1 MLGST
6 IRKTFSKLYF
16 QVLIGIVAGVLVGH
30 FYPDFGAQMK
40 PLGDLFIK
48 LIRMLLAPIIFASV
62 VVGIA
67 RMNDLHQAGRV
78 GLKAVVYFEVAST
91 IALAIGLVIVNLIRP
106 GSGMN
111 IDPAQIDGS
120 SIATYTHAA
129 QQHGMLDFFMSI
141 VPNSI
146 VGAFAN
152 GDMLAIIFFS
162 LLLAISLAKL
172 GPRAAPFVDILD
184 MFLQSMFG
192 VVRIV
197 MYVAPIGA
205 FGGVA
210 FTIAKYGIG
219 TLASYGQLML
229 CLYLTSVIFVVVVL
243 GFVMRMCGLSLWKYL
258 RYIREEIF
266 ITLGTASTEA
276 VLPQMLVKMEK
287 MGCARPVVGMVLPTG
302 YTFNADGTA
311 IYLTMAAIFIA
322 QAMNIH
328 LTIWDQLLLLGVT
341 LLTSKGSAGVAGA
354 GFVALA
360 GTLATMHK
368 IPVSGLVLLLG
379 VDRFLNEARA
389 VTNLI
394 GNGIATIVVARWE
407 GALDMNL
414 ARAMLERRD
423 TGFNTLENLEPR
435 STPAAPATPAKPA
448 DSREDSTV
456 HSKAH

>member
-1 MLGST
+1 MLVSKV
-6 IRKTFSKLYF
+6 RKTLSKLYV
-16 QVLIGIVAGVLVGH
+16 QVLIGIIAGILLGH
-30 FYPDFGAQMK
+30 FYPDIGSQLK

-67 RMNDLHQAGRV
+67 RMNDLHEAGRV
-78 GLKAVVYFEVAST
+78 GVKAVLYFEVAST
-91 IALAIGLVIVNLIRP
+91 IALLVGMVVVNVFKP
-106 GSGMN
+106 GVGMN
-111 IDPAQIDGS
+111 VDPSHIDASAIS
-120 SIATYTHAA
+120 TYTTAA
-129 QQHGMLDFFMSI
+129 KQHSMLDFFMSI

-152 GDMLAIIFFS
+152 GEMLPIIFFS

-172 GPRAAPFVDILD
+172 GPRTAPFVDMLD
-184 MFLQSMFG
+184 MFLQGMFG

-205 FGGVA
+205 FGGMA

-219 TLASYGQLML
+219 TLASFGQLML
-229 CLYLTSVIFVVVVL
+229 CLYLTSIFFVVVVL
-243 GFVMRMCGLSLWKYL
+243 GLVMRMCGLSLFKYL
-258 RYIREEIF
+258 RYIKDEIL

-276 VLPQMLVKMEK
+276 VLPQMLIKMER
-287 MGCARPVVGMVLPTG
+287 MGCSRPVVGMVLPTG

-311 IYLTMAAIFIA
+311 IYLTMAALFIA
-322 QAMNIH
+322 QAMNVH
-328 LTIWDQLLLLGVT
+328 LTIWDQLLVLGVL

-360 GTLATMHK
+360 ATLASMHK
-368 IPVSGLVLLLG
+368 IPVEGLVLLLG

-394 GNGIATIVVARWE
+394 GNGVATVVVARWE
-407 GALDMNL
+407 GQLDMNT
-414 ARAMLERRD
+414 ARAVLNRTNVDEFEELQPID
-423 TGFNTLENLEPR
+423 HPAIASASTGDGSVR
-435 STPAAPATPAKPA
+435 SN
-448 DSREDSTV
+448 
-456 HSKAH
+456 AH

>member
-1 MLGST
+1 MLVSRV
-6 IRKTFSKLYF
+6 RKSLSKLYV
-16 QVLIGIVAGVLVGH
+16 QVLIGIIAGILLGH
-30 FYPDFGAQMK
+30 FYPDIGSQLK

-67 RMNDLHQAGRV
+67 RMNNLHEAGRV
-78 GLKAVVYFEVAST
+78 GVKAVLYFEVAST
-91 IALAIGLVIVNLIRP
+91 IALLVGMVVVNVFKP

-111 IDPAQIDGS
+111 IDPAHIDGS
-120 SIATYTHAA
+120 AISTYTTAA
-129 QQHGMLDFFMSI
+129 KQHGMLDFFMSI

-152 GDMLAIIFFS
+152 GEILPIIFFS

-172 GPRAAPFVDILD
+172 GPRTAPFVDMLD
-184 MFLQSMFG
+184 MFLQGMFG
-192 VVRIV
+192 IVRIV

-205 FGGVA
+205 FGGMA

-219 TLASYGQLML
+219 TLASFGQLML
-229 CLYLTSVIFVVVVL
+229 CLYLTSIFFVVVVL
-243 GFVMRMCGLSLWKYL
+243 GFVMRMCGLSLFKYL
-258 RYIREEIF
+258 RYIKDEIL

-276 VLPQMLVKMEK
+276 VLPQMLIKMER
-287 MGCARPVVGMVLPTG
+287 MGCSRPVVGMVLPTG

-311 IYLTMAAIFIA
+311 IYLTMAALFIA
-322 QAMNIH
+322 QAMNVN
-328 LTIWDQLLLLGVT
+328 LTIWDQLLVLGVL

-360 GTLATMHK
+360 ATLASMHK
-368 IPVSGLVLLLG
+368 IPVEGLVLLLG

-394 GNGIATIVVARWE
+394 GNGVATVVVARWE
-407 GALDMNL
+407 GQLDMDT
-414 ARAMLERRD
+414 ARAVLDRRGGGD
-423 TGFNTLENLEPR
+423 DDGFAPLDHPE
-435 STPAAPATPAKPA
+435 AAPAMTAQTAVRPN
-448 DSREDSTV
+448 
-456 HSKAH
+456 AH

>member
-1 MLGST
+1 MLVSKV
-6 IRKTFSKLYF
+6 RKTLSKLYV
-16 QVLIGIVAGVLVGH
+16 QVLIGIVAGILVGH
-30 FYPDFGAQMK
+30 FYPDVGSQLK

-67 RMNDLHQAGRV
+67 RMNDLHEAGRV
-78 GLKAVVYFEVAST
+78 GVKAVLYFEVAST
-91 IALAIGLVIVNLIRP
+91 IALVIGMVVANVIKP

-111 IDPAQIDGS
+111 IDPSHIDAS
-120 SIATYTHAA
+120 AIATYTHAA
-129 QQHGMLDFFMSI
+129 KQHGMLEFFMSI

-152 GDMLAIIFFS
+152 GEMLPIIFFS
-162 LLLAISLAKL
+162 VLLAISLAKL
-172 GPRAAPFVDILD
+172 GPRTAPFVDMLD
-184 MFLQSMFG
+184 MFLQGMFG

-210 FTIAKYGIG
+210 FTIGKYGIG
-219 TLASYGQLML
+219 TLASFGELML
-229 CLYLTSVIFVVVVL
+229 CLYLTSIVFVVVVL
-243 GFVMRMCGLSLWKYL
+243 GLVLRMCGLSLWKYL
-258 RYIREEIF
+258 RYIRDEIL

-276 VLPQMLVKMEK
+276 VLPQMLIKMER
-287 MGCARPVVGMVLPTG
+287 MGCSRPVVGMVLPTG

-311 IYLTMAAIFIA
+311 IYLTMAALFIA

-328 LTIWDQLLLLGVT
+328 LSIWDQLLVLGVL

-360 GTLATMHK
+360 ATLASMHK
-368 IPVSGLVLLLG
+368 IPVEGLVLLLG

-394 GNGIATIVVARWE
+394 GNGVATVVVARWE
-407 GALDMNL
+407 GQLDLNK
-414 ARAMLERRD
+414 ARAVLNRQN
-423 TGFNTLENLEPR
+423 TGGLDDAQPVGRPAIEPGPGCEVSVR
-435 STPAAPATPAKPA
+435 
-448 DSREDSTV
+448 
-456 HSKAH
+456 

>member
-1 MLGST
+1 MRPS
-6 IRKTFSKLYF
+6 IVRKYLSKLYV
-16 QVLIGIVAGVLVGH
+16 QVLIGIAAGILVGH
-30 FYPDFGAQMK
+30 FYPDVGANLK

-67 RMNDLHQAGRV
+67 RMNDLHEAGRV
-78 GLKAVVYFEVAST
+78 GVKALLYFEAAST
-91 IALAIGLVIVNLIRP
+91 IALAVGLGVVNLIKP

-111 IDPAQIDGS
+111 IDPAHIDS
-120 SIATYTHAA
+120 SAIASYAHTAHEHTAL
-129 QQHGMLDFFMSI
+129 GFLMSI

-152 GDMLAIIFFS
+152 GEILPIIFFS
-162 LLLAISLAKL
+162 VLFAIALARL
-172 GPRAAPFVDILD
+172 GPRTAPLVDMLD
-184 MFLQSMFG
+184 MFLQGMFG

-197 MYVAPIGA
+197 MYVAPVGA
-205 FGGVA
+205 FGGMA
-210 FTIAKYGIG
+210 FTIARYGLG
-219 TLASYGQLML
+219 TLASFGQLML
-229 CLYLTSVIFVVVVL
+229 CLYLTSILFVVVVL
-243 GFVMRMCGLSLWKYL
+243 GIVMRVSGLSLWKYL
-258 RYIREEIF
+258 RYIRDEIL

-276 VLPQMLVKMEK
+276 VLPQMLIKMEHL
-287 MGCARPVVGMVLPTG
+287 GCSRPVVGMVLPTG

-311 IYLTMAAIFIA
+311 IYLTMAAMFVA

-328 LTIWDQLLLLGVT
+328 LSLLDQIVVLSVL

-360 GTLATMHK
+360 ATLASMHK

-394 GNGIATIVVARWE
+394 GNGVATIVVARWE
-407 GALDMNL
+407 GAMDLDR
-414 ARAMLERRD
+414 ARAVL
-423 TGFNTLENLEPR
+423 NR
-435 STPAAPATPAKPA
+435 SGDAGMNDA
-448 DSREDSTV
+448 SREAPEGVDAGLRAASPPPFRP
-456 HSKAH
+456 S

>member
-1 MLGST
+1 MPV
-6 IRKTFSKLYF
+6 SKVRRALSRLYV
-16 QVLIGIVAGVLVGH
+16 QVIIGIVAGVLLGH
-30 FYPDFGAQMK
+30 FYPDIASQMK

-78 GLKAVVYFEVAST
+78 GVKALLYFELAST
-91 IALAIGLVIVNLIRP
+91 VALIAGMVVVNVIKP

-111 IDPAQIDGS
+111 IDPSQIDAAAIS
-120 SIATYTHAA
+120 TYTHAA

-146 VGAFAN
+146 VGAFAT
-152 GDMLAIIFFS
+152 GEMLPIIFFS
-162 LLLAISLAKL
+162 VLLAISLAKL
-172 GPRAAPFVDILD
+172 GPRTAPFVDMLD
-184 MFLQSMFG
+184 MFLQGMFG

-205 FGGVA
+205 FGGMA
-210 FTIAKYGIG
+210 FTIGKYGIG
-219 TLASYGQLML
+219 TLASFGELML
-229 CLYLTSVIFVVVVL
+229 CLYLTSFFFVFVVL
-243 GFVMRMCGLSLWKYL
+243 GLVMKMCGLSLWKFL
-258 RYIREEIF
+258 RYIRDEIL

-276 VLPQMLVKMEK
+276 VLPQMLIKMEA

-311 IYLTMAAIFIA
+311 IYLTMAALFIA
-322 QAMNIH
+322 QAMNVH
-328 LTIWDQLLLLGVT
+328 LSIWDQLLVLGVL

-360 GTLATMHK
+360 ATLASMHK
-368 IPVSGLVLLLG
+368 IPVEGPVLLLG

-394 GNGIATIVVARWE
+394 GNGVATVVVARWE
-407 GALDMNL
+407 GQLDRNL
-414 ARAMLERRD
+414 ARAVLDRD
-423 TGFNTLENLEPR
+423 NPARFKTPGSAAQPAVTSA
-435 STPAAPATPAKPA
+435 STTEA
-448 DSREDSTV
+448 DAILDGSPN
-456 HSKAH
+456 HQ